1 MEVCRCLIK
10 QNYDK
15 WQNCVGVWVKG
26 TEGKERFLWKL
37 RQPPLDVKFYN
48 LMMRLQPNHKALFQ
62 KGFLFSDN
70 YIIAA
75 HEGSFVCVTK
85 AAWHVPLSC
94 LLVINFVLLTLRKTA
109 FLWNNFKSISNHQQ
123 LTFSCS
129 LRLNA
134 RISSFAVSSWCEI
147 SKCARRSANSSDWIA
162 KLK

>member
-109 FLWNNFKSISNHQQ
+109 FCETISKVFPTTSNSH
-123 LTFSCS
+123 FP
-129 LRLNA
+129 
-134 RISSFAVSSWCEI
+134 AVSDSTLE
-147 SKCARRSANSSDWIA
+147 SPRLLFPADARSPNVRAAAPTALIELRN
-162 KLK
+162 